1 MFSVLATLLGA
12 GLIILALRDIFHE
25 LFHPAGRGSMSGAL
39 MRVVW
44 HLFRR
49 VALLR
54 PGALD
59 LAGPAALVVVIASWT
74 TLLAL
79 GWALLYWPHLPGG
92 FLLATGLDPS
102 TQGGF
107 PDALYVSVVTLATL
121 GYGDIAPTDG
131 LLRLLAPLEAL
142 VGFGLLTASITWVL
156 SIYPALSRRRTL
168 AHEILLL
175 RGAEPETEAAGAL
188 IGEVLPRLTA
198 VRNDFLQYPIV
209 YYFHSTNEKGSL
221 ATALPYLTRLAEE
234 VRDSDASAEIRLR
247 SAMLQ
252 AAIDDLAETIGA
264 HFLSL
269 PSAPTENALA
279 AYARDHL
286 HTPPNKES

>member
-1 MFSVLATLLGA
+1 VIVLAVLAGA
-12 GLIILALRDIFHE
+12 ALIFAALRDIFHE

-44 HLFRR
+44 LLFRR
-49 VALLR
+49 AALQR
-54 PGALD
+54 PGALA
-59 LAGPAALVVVIASWT
+59 LADPAALVAVIAGWAA
-74 TLLAL
+74 LLAV
-79 GWALLYWPHLPGG
+79 GWALIYWPFLPEG

-107 PDALYVSVVTLATL
+107 LSALYLSLVTLATL

-175 RGAEPETEAAGAL
+175 RDAQPETEAAGAL
-188 IGEVLPRLTA
+188 IGELLSRLTA
-198 VRNDFLQYPIV
+198 VRSDFLQYPIV
-209 YYFHSTNEKGSL
+209 YYFHSTDENESL
-221 ATALPYLTRLAEE
+221 ATALPYVIRQAKE
-234 VRDSDASAEIRLR
+234 VGDSNVPGDVRLR
-247 SAMLQ
+247 SAMLR
-252 AAIDDLAETIGA
+252 AAVDDLAATLGA
-264 HFLSL
+264 QFLGL
-269 PSAPTENALA
+269 PSAPTETTLA

-286 HTPPNKES
+286 RTPLNNGR

>member
-1 MFSVLATLLGA
+1 VTLLAVLAGA
-12 GLIILALRDIFHE
+12 ALIFAALRDIFHE
-25 LFHPAGRGSMSGAL
+25 LFHPAGTGSISGAL

-44 HLFRR
+44 RLFRR
-49 VALLR
+49 AALLR
-54 PGALD
+54 PGVLT
-59 LAGPAALVVVIASWT
+59 LAGPAALVAVIAGWAA
-74 TLLAL
+74 LLAV
-79 GWALLYWPHLPGG
+79 GWALIYWPFLPEG

-107 PDALYVSVVTLATL
+107 LDALYLSVVTLATL

-175 RGAEPETEAAGAL
+175 RDAEPETEAAGAL
-188 IGEVLPRLTA
+188 IGELVSRLTA
-198 VRNDFLQYPIV
+198 VRSDFLQYPII
-209 YYFHSTNEKGSL
+209 YYFHSTDEKESL
-221 ATALPYLTRLAEE
+221 ATALSYLTRLAKE
-234 VRDSDASAEIRLR
+234 VGDSNAPVDVRLR
-247 SAMLQ
+247 SAMLR
-252 AAIDDLAETIGA
+252 AAIDDLAATLA
-264 HFLSL
+264 AYFLSL
-269 PSAPTENALA
+269 PSAPTDKTLA

-286 HTPPNKES
+286 RTPLNNGG